1 MRKWKVELSTGQ
13 TFTMESDDP
22 GRALIAKGYT
32 SFSLAEIV
40 PPPPVPPEAHV
51 NPEGRLTLSVAE
63 AAKELGICTKNVYT
77 LTHRADFPTVRIGQ
91 RIRISRAGLAE
102 WVRAQE
108 QNRMGAA
115 L

>member
-1 MRKWKVELSTGQ
+1 MRKWKVTLPGGQ
-13 TFTMESDDP
+13 SFTMESDDP
-22 GRALIAKGYT
+22 GRALIGKGYT
-32 SFSLAEIV
+32 SFSLEEII
-40 PPPPVPPEAHV
+40 PPPPVPEGTDV

-91 RIRISRAGLAE
+91 RVRISRAGLAE

-108 QNRMGAA
+108 QNRVGAV

>member
-22 GRALIAKGYT
+22 GRALIGKGYT
-32 SFSLAEIV
+32 SFSLSEIV

-51 NPEGRLTLSVAE
+51 STEGRLTLSVAE

-77 LTHRADFPTVRIGQ
+77 LTHRADFPP
-91 RIRISRAGLAE
+91 
-102 WVRAQE
+102 
-108 QNRMGAA
+108 AA
-115 L
+115 RSGCFRRWGRCRSIHSHTQGR